1 MPRKTLVFGNGL
13 GMALDHVHFSL
24 TNAMAD
30 VWTNPA
36 AVSAPQKEL
45 ISQCLGGNGAIPQ
58 REDQLDPL
66 HLVISACKTLAGINR
81 SQGMEVHWLSPEGQ
95 QFPLAV
101 GNYIHK
107 VATRLHMY
115 DGALPREFLGP
126 LVDFVRRTQSHVATL
141 NYDKLLYGAFLDAG
155 LMVDYFNTTLVDG
168 MMGDGF
174 SSEAMARR
182 YGNTFGYYL
191 HLHGSPLFF
200 DHHGIARKRER
211 HQLNPFSPEG
221 SDHIVLTHVRHKR
234 SVIGASAVL
243 SAYWNYLSFCLNESE
258 EIIVFGYS
266 GEDVH
271 LNDLIAAYAQS
282 RHVVVVEWN
291 GAGANGQQRHWFWT
305 QKFKTTNLHHWY
317 LPNILAFTNWEYRY

>member
-13 GMALDHVHFSL
+13 GMALDHAHFSL
-24 TNAMAD
+24 TNAMAN
-30 VWTNPA
+30 VWADPV
-36 AVSAPQKEL
+36 AVTPPQKEL

-81 SQGMEVHWLSPEGQ
+81 SQGMDVHWLSPEGQ

-115 DGALPREFLGP
+115 GGGLPPEFLGP
-126 LVDFVRRTQSHVATL
+126 LVDFVRRTRSHVATL

-155 LMVDYFNTTLVDG
+155 LMADYFNTTLVDG

-200 DHHGIARKRER
+200 DHHGIARKRDR

-243 SAYWNYLSFCLNESE
+243 SAYWNYLNFCLNESE

-266 GEDVH
+266 GDDVH
-271 LNDLIAAYAQS
+271 LNDVIAAYAQS

-291 GAGANGQQRHWFWT
+291 GAGTNDQQRHWFWT